1 MSSSAPPQPPGTL
14 VADSPAQ
21 LLALVPFHLGFRPA
35 DSLVLLEVRTPRPG
49 STRERLGVV
58 VRVDLPPTEHDTDVA
73 PAAGR
78 AVRALLDRAASDARV
93 LVLGYDPE
101 ATRTGVLVPGARAV
115 ATLTAVSRL
124 LEARGRDVV
133 DVVVLTDHRFRSLTC
148 DLACCPREGT
158 PLATTDVDRV
168 SAEAVGLGLG
178 VAADREAVLPPT
190 TPVEVGRRSVAS
202 AARREATRPWTP
214 DRRRAL
220 LAEWDAELDRRAEGA
235 TTALPAPESC
245 GRLLAGFD
253 DPATRDAVLLG
264 GARGPRTDRAR
275 AALVAGP
282 DPSASD
288 SSASDSSASGD
299 DVTALVALALREES
313 DARRSALAA
322 ALAVDV
328 ARHASGPAAAG
339 AWAVA
344 AWSSWN
350 GGNGV
355 RAGAAAE
362 EALRLDPAQRL
373 ARLVLQLVLA
383 GRPPCGD

>member
-1 MSSSAPPQPPGTL
+1 MSSLAPSRPPGTL

-21 LLALVPFHLGFRPA
+21 LLALVPFRLGFRPA

-49 STRERLGVV
+49 STLERLGVV
-58 VRVDLPPTEHDTDVA
+58 LRVDLPPTEHDADVSA
-73 PAAGR
+73 VAGR
-78 AVRALLDRAASDARV
+78 AVRALLDRAAPDARV

-101 ATRTGVLVPGARAV
+101 ATRTGVLVPGPRAV

-190 TPVEVGRRSVAS
+190 TPVEAGRRSAAS
-202 AARREATRPWTP
+202 AARRKATRPWTP

-275 AALVAGP
+275 AALVVDPGP
-282 DPSASD
+282 
-288 SSASDSSASGD
+288 SDSSASGD

-328 ARHASGPAAAG
+328 ARHASGTAAAG

-350 GGNGV
+350 SGNGV

-362 EALRLDPAQRL
+362 EALRHDPVQRL
-373 ARLVLQLVLA
+373 ARLVLQLLLA